1 MTIFQLSRMTKAER
15 DAFIASGGK
24 PIYPPSFFV
33 LLVAGLLSMWLL
45 YAMATQPPS
54 QATLDRRAVEQA
66 AFMAEVECMQALQA
80 GAKNPTTFELDRSAS
95 KDSDGGHMAE
105 VWFSVANAF
114 NVRTNYSGVC
124 RVVDGKVVDFGVT
137 KR

>member
-15 DAFIASGGK
+15 DAFIAAGGK

-33 LLVAGLLSMWLL
+33 LLVVGLLSMWLI

-54 QATLDRRAVEQA
+54 QATLERLAAEDA
-66 AFMAEVECMQALQA
+66 AFTAEFECMKTLKA

-95 KDSDGGHMAE
+95 KAADGGHMAE

-124 RVVDGKVVDFGVT
+124 RVVEGKVVDFGVS